1 MHKKKKW
8 WIPVLNHLFDFFF
21 SSSCPICKGQA
32 FKDGYSYSCN
42 ECLAQLAWVKGTR
55 CKLCGISMSGIEF
68 GPLTCSSCREEN
80 LLFDE
85 GRCMFLM
92 EEISKNLIHDIKY
105 HGARMILR
113 DMPIWLGH
121 CPGFHEFLEG
131 AVLVPV
137 PLHRRKLKKRG
148 FNQSLWI
155 AKALRKSVGES
166 VSVQDALVRNK
177 NTPTQTELD
186 RKDRKRNVKN
196 AFALRSRNDLTGKD
210 RIILID
216 DVFTTGATL
225 NSCTQVLK
233 DQGFNQVSIATL
245 GHG

>member
-1 MHKKKKW
+1 
-8 WIPVLNHLFDFFF
+8 
-21 SSSCPICKGQA
+21 
-32 FKDGYSYSCN
+32 
-42 ECLAQLAWVKGTR
+42 
-55 CKLCGISMSGIEF
+55 
-68 GPLTCSSCREEN
+68 
-80 LLFDE
+80 
-85 GRCMFLM
+85 MFLM

-113 DMPIWLGH
+113 DMPTWLGH

-166 VSVQDALVRNK
+166 VSVEDALVRKK
-177 NTPTQTELD
+177 NTPSQTELD
-186 RKDRKRNVKN
+186 RKERKRNVKN
-196 AFALRSRNDLTGKD
+196 AFALKPRNDLTDKD

>member
-1 MHKKKKW
+1 
-8 WIPVLNHLFDFFF
+8 
-21 SSSCPICKGQA
+21 
-32 FKDGYSYSCN
+32 
-42 ECLAQLAWVKGTR
+42 
-55 CKLCGISMSGIEF
+55 
-68 GPLTCSSCREEN
+68 
-80 LLFDE
+80 
-85 GRCMFLM
+85 MFLM

-113 DMPIWLGH
+113 DMPIWLGY

>member
-1 MHKKKKW
+1 MDKNKKW
-8 WIPVLNHLFDFFF
+8 WIPFVNYLFDFFF
-21 SSSCPICKGQA
+21 SSFCPICKGQA
-32 FKDGYSYSCN
+32 FKDGYSYSCQD
-42 ECLAQLAWVKGTR
+42 CLAQLAWVKGAR

-68 GPLTCSSCREEN
+68 GPLTCSNCRDEN

-85 GRCMFLM
+85 GRCMFRM
-92 EEISKNLIHDIKY
+92 EEISRNIIHDIKY

-113 DMPIWLGH
+113 DMPIWLRH
-121 CPGFHEFLEG
+121 SPGFHEFLEG

-137 PLHRRKLKKRG
+137 PLHRRRLKKRG

-155 AKALRKSVGES
+155 AKALRKCVGES
-166 VSVQDALVRNK
+166 VSVEDALIRRK

-186 RKDRKRNVKN
+186 RNERKRNVKN
-196 AFALRSRNDLTGKD
+196 AFALKPRNDLTDKD

-225 NSCTQVLK
+225 NSCTQVFI
-233 DQGFNQVSIATL
+233 DHGFDKISIATL